1 MPLRVRNLDNS
12 EGGDASKNKF
22 ALQYNHSLD
31 RFVLVNVNDLLTK
44 ASEDSD
50 IDDAF
55 VTRLEQE
62 INTENIT
69 EVDLDGGSF

>member
-12 EGGDASKNKF
+12 DGGDASKNKF

-31 RFVLVNVNDLLTK
+31 RFVLISVNDLLTK

-50 IDDAF
+50 FDDTF
-55 VTRLEQE
+55 VTQLEQE